1 MNYDIVIGAYAPRA
15 TNTSGKPVSI
25 KILPQTVADKIAAG
39 EVVERPASVVKEL
52 IENAIDAGASAIR
65 VEISG
70 GGKQR
75 IKVADDGAG
84 IPADEVPLAFQR
96 HATSKLSTIE
106 ELFRVQT
113 LGFRGEALAS
123 IAAVSQLT
131 MISRPVTQ
139 ASGTE
144 IRIEGGIQQS
154 LSPVGTPAGTVITVD
169 NLFFNV
175 PARLKFLKADATE
188 SGHVFKIVSHYA
200 LAYPEIR
207 FSLHSNGRQVF
218 QTDGSGKLYDVLV
231 SVWKLDTARQM
242 VAVQGESDGI
252 AVSGYVG
259 TPALHR
265 GQRDHLIFFVN
276 RRWIQDRSLATA
288 VAQAYHTFLPIG
300 RHPVAVLNISLPPE
314 EVDVN
319 VHPTKAE
326 VKFRAPNAVFSAV
339 QRPVRAAV
347 LAESPMVRP
356 VQFSNAADSSPWT
369 SDGHSDA
376 FLPRDRLGASAG
388 QFGFE
393 AQRTLPAETAFAAD
407 GGDSPQ
413 GIPPLRVVGQ
423 IRQTYIIAEG
433 PDGLYLIDQHAAHER
448 ILYEKMMAQHATAAV
463 ASQQLLSP
471 VVLELTPAQAAVVAA
486 ELSALTA
493 VGFSLEPFG
502 GSSYRLLAVP
512 DILSQADPTAAFL
525 DILGDMAEG
534 AVPLAKETH
543 ERVALIVCK
552 RAAIKGGQT
561 LSAQEM
567 DALIRQLEQSQNPR
581 TCPHGRPT
589 MLHMSAYQLAKE
601 FGRH

>member
-1 MNYDIVIGAYAPRA
+1 M
-15 TNTSGKPVSI
+15 SI

-52 IENAIDAGASAIR
+52 IENAIDAHATTIR
-65 VEISG
+65 VEISK

-84 IPADEVPLAFQR
+84 IPADDVPLAFRR

-106 ELFRVQT
+106 ELFQVRT

-131 MISRPVTQ
+131 MTTRPADCTGGTQ
-139 ASGTE
+139 
-144 IRIEGGIQQS
+144 IRVEGGVQQS
-154 LSPVGTPAGTVITVD
+154 LSPVGAPAGTVITVD

-188 SGHVFKIVSHYA
+188 TGHIFRIVSHYA
-200 LAYPEIR
+200 MAYPEIR
-207 FSLHSNGRQVF
+207 FALHSNGRQVF
-218 QTDGSGKLYDVLV
+218 QTDGSGEMFDVLV

-242 VAVQGESDGI
+242 VPVHAESDTGI
-252 AVSGYVG
+252 AVDGYVG

-265 GQRDHLIFFVN
+265 GQRDQLIFFVN
-276 RRWIQDRSLATA
+276 RRSIQDRSLAHA

-326 VKFRAPNAVFSAV
+326 VKFRQPGAVFSAV

-347 LAESPMVRP
+347 LADAPMVR
-356 VQFSNAADSSPWT
+356 AAKTVGNGSESGWQGNHAGEPFA
-369 SDGHSDA
+369 S
-376 FLPRDRLGASAG
+376 LGSGARASR
-388 QFGFE
+388 FGFE
-393 AQRTLPAETAFAAD
+393 MQRTLPTDDPFPINDAEN
-407 GGDSPQ
+407 SL
-413 GIPPLRVVGQ
+413 PPLRVVGQ
-423 IRQTYIIAEG
+423 IQQMYIITEG

-463 ASQQLLSP
+463 ARQQLLSP
-471 VVLELTPAQAAVVAA
+471 ELLELTPGQAAIVAA
-486 ELSALTA
+486 ELAALNA

-502 GSSYRLLAVP
+502 GTSYRLLAVP
-512 DILSQADPTAAFL
+512 EILAKADPTAAFL
-525 DILGDMAEG
+525 DIVGEMAEG

-543 ERVALIVCK
+543 ERIALIVCK

-561 LSAQEM
+561 LSTEEM
-567 DALIRQLEQSQNPR
+567 LALIRLLEQSQNPR

-589 MLHMSAYQLAKE
+589 MIHMSAYRLARE